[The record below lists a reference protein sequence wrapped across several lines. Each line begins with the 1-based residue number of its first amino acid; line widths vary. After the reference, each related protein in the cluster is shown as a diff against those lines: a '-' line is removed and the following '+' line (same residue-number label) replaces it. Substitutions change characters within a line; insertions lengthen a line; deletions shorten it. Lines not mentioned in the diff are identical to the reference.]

1 MFFHQKNIIAI
12 NRINYNI
19 IILRFEYKIDKFENV
34 RIFKRYKML
43 IMSSQKER
51 NHHDLKEMEN
61 IKYAKIVSIA
71 WHHKVLTE
79 FKCLR

>member
-19 IILRFEYKIDKFENV
+19 IILRFEYKIDKLENV
-34 RIFKRYKML
+34 RIFKHYKML

-61 IKYAKIVSIA
+61 IKNAKIVSIA
-71 WHHKVLTE
+71 
-79 FKCLR
+79 

>member
-1 MFFHQKNIIAI
+1 MFLHEKNIIAI

-19 IILRFEYKIDKFENV
+19 IIFRFEYKIDKFENV

-61 IKYAKIVSIA
+61 IKNAKIVSIA
-71 WHHKVLTE
+71 
-79 FKCLR
+79 